1 MTTVTTYIEL
11 PGTFSE
17 DDEALEVILQQ
28 YGLRDWVALCNVT
41 SQSHDGAVVDV
52 EPEMGELYY
61 DPELQ
66 TILFTLEETSE
77 VEQEVE
83 WQEELL
89 DPETEEVITPGK
101 WLTETVTEVTHRTR
115 AASFVRKEQEDNN
128 A

>member
-1 MTTVTTYIEL
+1 MITVTTYIEL
-11 PGTFSE
+11 PGTFTSE
-17 DDEALEVILQQ
+17 DDALQVILDT
-28 YGLRDWVALCNVT
+28 YDLRDWVAICEVT
-41 SQSHDGAVVDV
+41 GKSAMGAYVDISD
-52 EPEMGELYY
+52 ELGDLYY

-83 WQEELL
+83 WQEALL
-89 DPETEEVITPGK
+89 DPETEEIIEPGM

-115 AASFVRKEQEDNN
+115 AASFVRKEQEDTN

>member
-28 YGLRDWVALCNVT
+28 YGLRDWVAICNVI

-52 EPEMGELYY
+52 EPEMGDLYY

-66 TILFTLEETSE
+66 TFLFT
-77 VEQEVE
+77 VV
-83 WQEELL
+83 
-89 DPETEEVITPGK
+89 ETEEREEVVEHWYEDEDGNEEIYDPV
-101 WLTETVTEVTHRTR
+101 LEVHEVTVTRLR
-115 AASFVRKEQEDNN
+115 AASFVRKEQED
-128 A
+128 AS